1 MIPESRQ
8 LLANYDK
15 YFLRKYHWQYHLL
28 IVNNHFFD
36 CYSFFMQA
44 HRTGD
49 ALHYSYDLLEMPRD
63 AAKYQQVMTDLASH
77 SKMRIEFRDTHQLY
91 TPEPLITHDLV
102 HGHGKS
108 PRYHAGRVVKPH

>member
-8 LLANYDK
+8 LLANYDR
-15 YFLRKYHWQYHLL
+15 YFLRKYRWQYHLL

-49 ALHYSYDLLEMPRD
+49 ALHYSYDLLEMPRVE
-63 AAKYQQVMTDLASH
+63 ATYQQVMADLRAH

-91 TPEPLITHDLV
+91 MPEKPITEDPV
-102 HGHGKS
+102 HGHGRN
-108 PRYHAGRVVKPH
+108 PRYHAGRRAK